1 MLIGIQTILLLIVK
15 LKSSVMKI
23 IILAILVVSA
33 LFAGC
38 VENPFK
44 GKDVAF
50 DLKSAELTM
59 KDNET
64 SSVMIHVANNGK
76 SIIHPVVNFS
86 MNSSDKPY
94 LNFSPETY
102 DIGNLRP
109 GEDSGYRI
117 VDLQAHVA
125 AGIEAK
131 YQVMAQVSNNGTVVN
146 SKDILITVTR

>member
-1 MLIGIQTILLLIVK
+1 
-15 LKSSVMKI
+15 MKI
-23 IILAILVVSA
+23 IIAAILMVSI

-38 VENPFK
+38 VENPLK

-50 DLKSAELTM
+50 DLKSGELTM
-59 KDNET
+59 KDNDN

-76 SIIHPVVNFS
+76 SIIHPVVSFI

-94 LNFSPETY
+94 LNFSPQSY
-102 DIGNLRP
+102 DLGNLRP

-117 VDLQAHVA
+117 VDLKARVA
-125 AGIEAK
+125 AGIETK
-131 YQVMAQVSNNGTVVN
+131 YQVRAQVASSGAVVD